1 MIHLYRRPL
10 LDEWAE
16 TGVSLEALITHV
28 IVHEVGH
35 HFGFSDADMHA
46 IEERGRVSLLA
57 LDGVA
62 CLRGGRLLFEG
73 LSLTLA
79 PGEAALV
86 TGPNG
91 AGKSSLIRLA
101 AGLLRPAAGEVERG
115 RGGARRRASRARR
128 AAAARRRRSL
138 SGRGGRRARRRW
150 RRWGWRTLADVP
162 VRMLSTGQR
171 KRAALARVVA
181 SAARRCGCSTSPPT
195 ASTPTALARLE
206 AAMAAHRAAGGA
218 ILAASHQ
225 PLGLAGAQTVAL
237 G

>member
-1 MIHLYRRPL
+1 
-10 LDEWAE
+10 
-16 TGVSLEALITHV
+16 
-28 IVHEVGH
+28 
-35 HFGFSDADMHA
+35 
-46 IEERGRVSLLA
+46 VSLLA
-57 LDGVA
+57 LEGVA

-73 LSLTLA
+73 LGLTLA

-101 AGLLRPAAGEVERG
+101 AGLLRPAAGATARAEAALADEHLALDERQRLG
-115 RGGARRRASRARR
+115 PALAFWGAD
-128 AAAARRRRSL
+128 AARGIEAMGL
-138 SGRGGRRARRRW
+138 AP
-150 RRWGWRTLADVP
+150 LADVP
-162 VRMLSTGQR
+162 VRILSTGQR

-181 SAARRCGCSTSPPT
+181 SGAPLWLLDEPANGLD
-195 ASTPTALARLE
+195 ADGLERLE

-225 PLGLAGAQTVAL
+225 PLGLASAQPVVL